1 MDFAEIMTY
10 IGTALG
16 GGGIASVLNWR
27 WNKRKAA
34 AETKQDEIEVIR
46 KTIEEVYK
54 PTIDY
59 QNQQIK
65 ELRETVTLQQGEIT
79 ELRGMVKD
87 CTDSR
92 NECHKMLATLK
103 EEIARLQKQA
113 ERMKRRQYWPGLI
126 FGGGYGTDGDGVQGV
141 VGLGWKVGF

>member
-10 IGTALG
+10 VGTALG

-65 ELRETVTLQQGEIT
+65 ELRETVALQQGEIT
-79 ELRGMVKD
+79 ELRRKVEE
-87 CTDSR
+87 CSDSR
-92 NECHKMLATLK
+92 DDCHKMLAAMR
-103 EEIARLQKQA
+103 EEITRLQ
-113 ERMKRRQYWPGLI
+113 RSRDKRGRYAKEVR
-126 FGGGYGTDGDGVQGV
+126 DGNNQ
-141 VGLGWKVGF
+141 L

>member
-1 MDFAEIMTY
+1 MDFEQIMTY
-10 IGTALG
+10 AATALG

-59 QNQQIK
+59 QNDQIEK
-65 ELRETVTLQQGEIT
+65 LRQTVTLQQAEIT
-79 ELRGMVKD
+79 ELRSKVEE
-87 CTDSR
+87 CADSR
-92 NECHKMLATLK
+92 DECHKMVATLK
-103 EEIARLQKQA
+103 DEIARLQRTRDNRGRYA
-113 ERMKRRQYWPGLI
+113 REVRHGA
-126 FGGGYGTDGDGVQGV
+126 GD
-141 VGLGWKVGF
+141 

>member
-1 MDFAEIMTY
+1 MDFGEIMTY

-27 WNKRKAA
+27 GNKRKAA
-34 AETKQDEIEVIR
+34 AETKQDEIEGIR

-79 ELRGMVKD
+79 ELRRKVED
-87 CTDSR
+87 CADSR
-92 NECHKMLATLK
+92 DECHKMLSTLK
-103 EEIARLQKQA
+103 DEIARLQRTRDNRGRYAKEFRPVTKEEKKDA
-113 ERMKRRQYWPGLI
+113 V
-126 FGGGYGTDGDGVQGV
+126 DA
-141 VGLGWKVGF
+141 

>member
-10 IGTALG
+10 VGTALG

-65 ELRETVTLQQGEIT
+65 ELRETVALQQGEIT
-79 ELRGMVKD
+79 ELRRKVEE
-87 CTDSR
+87 CSDSR
-92 NECHKMLATLK
+92 DECHMMLAAIR
-103 EEIARLQKQA
+103 EETTRLQRSGDKTGSYA
-113 ERMKRRQYWPGLI
+113 KEMR
-126 FGGGYGTDGDGVQGV
+126 GGDNQS
-141 VGLGWKVGF
+141 

>member
-1 MDFAEIMTY
+1 MDFGEIMTY
-10 IGTALG
+10 AATALG
-16 GGGIASVLNWR
+16 GGGIAGILNWR

-65 ELRETVTLQQGEIT
+65 ELRETVALQQGEIT
-79 ELRGMVKD
+79 ELRRKVDD
-87 CTDSR
+87 CADSR
-92 NECHKMLATLK
+92 DECHKMLATLK
-103 EEIARLQKQA
+103 DEIARLQRSRDQRGRYAK
-113 ERMKRRQYWPGLI
+113 EPRRPM
-126 FGGGYGTDGDGVQGV
+126 TEKDAATC
-141 VGLGWKVGF
+141 